1 MAVRDKDKYSRGML
15 VCIRDSE
22 NAVEH
27 TWENIKK
34 RNTVVARNLTLH
46 T

>member
-1 MAVRDKDKYSRGML
+1 MAMRDNEKYSRGML

-22 NAVEH
+22 NALEH
-27 TWENIKK
+27 TYENIKK
-34 RNTVVARNLTLH
+34 RNTVVARNLTVH